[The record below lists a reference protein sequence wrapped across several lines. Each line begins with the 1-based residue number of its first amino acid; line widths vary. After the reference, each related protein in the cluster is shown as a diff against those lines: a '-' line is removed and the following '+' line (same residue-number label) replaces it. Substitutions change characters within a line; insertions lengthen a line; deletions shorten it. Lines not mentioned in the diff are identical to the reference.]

1 MQPAALIRERGE
13 LGLSAAALTDLMTA
27 VLAKGKAFRFRAK
40 GWSMS
45 PFIKDG
51 DIITVSPPG
60 GRAPRTGDIVAFLHP
75 ASGHV
80 GVHRIVR
87 ASGGAFL
94 IRGDNVYGGDGSL
107 PRERIL
113 GTVTEV
119 VRDGRK
125 VRGVPGRLSPA
136 IAFLSRTGGLVRGL
150 GLLRR
155 LARRPEK
162 GAP

>member
-13 LGLSAAALTDLMTA
+13 LRLSASALTELMTA
-27 VLAKGKAFRFRAK
+27 VLAKGKPFRFRAK

-51 DIITVSPPG
+51 DVITVSPLG
-60 GRAPRTGDIVAFLHP
+60 GRAPRTGDVVAFLHP
-75 ASGHV
+75 KSGHV

-87 ASGGAFL
+87 ASGGEFL
-94 IRGDNVYGGDGSL
+94 IRGDNVDGGDGSL
-107 PRERIL
+107 TRKSIL
-113 GTVTEV
+113 GTVTAV
-119 VRDGRK
+119 VRDGKK
-125 VRGVPGRLSPA
+125 VRGAHGLLSPA